1 MAKMSQR
8 KFRKDL
14 EATAKATE
22 EVAKSSAATRA
33 SEAKASSDEFK
44 KEMAAKPA
52 TARKVA
58 PASSGSFGSAFASAR
73 KAGDKTFTWKGKSYT
88 TELASEKK
96 AAPKAAAPVK
106 AAPAKAAPAKPTAQ
120 PAAKVAG
127 APAALARKT
136 DAPKPAPGSALMRQ
150 PGRTYPGVRVN
161 DRGPTFEAKKA
172 AKLAELKKSADA
184 PGASSYAKDRYRYAK
199 ETGMVQFAKG
209 GTTGPSTTTPTT
221 SAAAKQR
228 KEFEAE
234 MMRRNKAGQ
243 DAGKRAATK
252 NLDYKAEGG
261 KGMKKYAK
269 GGSVDGCAT
278 KGKTKG
284 KMVKM
289 ARGGMAMQRGQR
301 NEFGGAAYAKGGSID
316 GCAVKGKTR
325 CKGMK

>member
-1 MAKMSQR
+1 MAKLSQR

-14 EATAKATE
+14 EATAKVTE
-22 EVAKSSAATRA
+22 EVAKSNAATRA

-52 TARKVA
+52 TARKAA
-58 PASSGSFGSAFASAR
+58 PASSGSFGSAFATAR

-88 TELASEKK
+88 TEMAGEKK
-96 AAPKAAAPVK
+96 AAPKAAPAKPAPARK
-106 AAPAKAAPAKPTAQ
+106 ADAPKPAPAKEAP
-120 PAAKVAG
+120 KVAG
-127 APAALARKT
+127 APAALV
-136 DAPKPAPGSALMRQ
+136 RQ

-161 DRGPTFEAKKA
+161 DRGPTFETKKA

-184 PGASSYAKDRYRYAK
+184 PGASRLAKDRYRYAK
-199 ETGMVQFAKG
+199 ETGMVQYNKG

-243 DAGKRAATK
+243 DAGKRAARS
-252 NLDYKAEGG
+252 NPDYKAEGA
-261 KGMKKYAK
+261 KGMKKFAK
-269 GGSVDGCAT
+269 GGSIDGCAK
-278 KGKTKG
+278 KGKTKA

-289 ARGGMAMQRGQR
+289 ARGGMAMQRGMR
-301 NEFGGAAYAKGGSID
+301 NEFGGVARAKGGSC
-316 GCAVKGKTR
+316 GMKKGK
-325 CKGMK
+325 